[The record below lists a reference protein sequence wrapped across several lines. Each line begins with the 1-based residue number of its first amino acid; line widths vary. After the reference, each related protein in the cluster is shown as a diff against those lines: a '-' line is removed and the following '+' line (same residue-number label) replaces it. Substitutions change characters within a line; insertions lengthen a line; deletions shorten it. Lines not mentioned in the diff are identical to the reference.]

1 MCFASQISNRNFL
14 SPGGFRF
21 VLAKFPKVAYFAQ
34 SANVP
39 SLELGLVGQPTPM
52 RTINLDGMMTFGQ
65 FTLTFIVDED
75 MENFLILQ
83 NWMRGLGTPDS
94 LGERSDYLKN
104 QADKYSQGNL
114 GEDRF
119 ADGTLSILNSNLQPK
134 FNVNFTDLKPV
145 SLTTLDFDAT
155 LSDQEYFQAIVV
167 FDYTSYEIQTLDGKQ
182 IKKLA

>member
-1 MCFASQISNRNFL
+1 MASVL
-14 SPGGFRF
+14 
-21 VLAKFPKVAYFAQ
+21 LAKFPKVAYFAQ

-94 LGERSDYLKN
+94 LRERSDYLTN

>member
-1 MCFASQISNRNFL
+1 MRFADDTYTESYISTIGVDF
-14 SPGGFRF
+14 
-21 VLAKFPKVAYFAQ
+21 KI
-34 SANVP
+34 
-39 SLELGLVGQPTPM
+39 

-83 NWMRGLGTPDS
+83 NWMRGLGTPDNLS
-94 LGERSDYLKN
+94 ERSYYESI
-104 QADKYSQGNL
+104 QETKYHQNSIG
-114 GEDRF
+114 DSRF

-167 FDYTSYEIQTLDGKQ
+167 FDYTSYEIQTLEGTK
-182 IKKLA
+182 IKKLD

>member
-1 MCFASQISNRNFL
+1 
-14 SPGGFRF
+14 
-21 VLAKFPKVAYFAQ
+21 
-34 SANVP
+34 
-39 SLELGLVGQPTPM
+39 
-52 RTINLDGMMTFGQ
+52 
-65 FTLTFIVDED
+65 

-104 QADKYSQGNL
+104 QAYKYSQGNL

>member
-1 MCFASQISNRNFL
+1 MSFASQISNRNFL

-21 VLAKFPKVAYFAQ
+21 VLAKFPKIAYFAQ

-39 SLELGLVGQPTPM
+39 SIELGLVAQPTPL
-52 RTINLDGMMTFGQ
+52 RPINLDGMMTFGQ

-75 MENFLILQ
+75 MENFIILQ
-83 NWMRGLGTPDS
+83 NWMRGLGTPDKFS
-94 LGERSDYLKN
+94 ERTDYLRD
-104 QADKYSQGNL
+104 QADKYSQDKL
-114 GEDRF
+114 GDSRF
-119 ADGTLSILNSNLQPK
+119 ADGTLSILNSNLQPT

-167 FDYTSYEIQTLDGKQ
+167 FDYTSYEIQSLDGKQ